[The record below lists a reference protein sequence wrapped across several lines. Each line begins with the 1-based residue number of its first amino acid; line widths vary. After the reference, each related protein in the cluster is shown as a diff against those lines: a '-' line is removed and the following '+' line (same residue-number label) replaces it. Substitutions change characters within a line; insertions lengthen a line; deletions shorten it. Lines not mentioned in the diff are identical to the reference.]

1 MFQDENCI
9 NIFKSLWMDG
19 LLLLYFSTAPV
30 IAEKS

>member
-1 MFQDENCI
+1 MFQDENRI

-19 LLLLYFSTAPV
+19 LFLLYFSTAPV